1 MMFEV
6 RVSGERNDDTQMDD
20 MVLKRIASEHGV
32 SLDDVARKVADYAE
46 EVEAELDGL
55 TTGEAI
61 KWLEQKIT
69 ETTENTLLRD
79 KLTALF
85 AGARTDH

>member
-1 MMFEV
+1 
-6 RVSGERNDDTQMDD
+6 MDD
-20 MVLKRIASEHGV
+20 ELKRIASEHGV
-32 SLDDVARKVADYAE
+32 SLDDVARMVADYAE

-55 TTGEAI
+55 TTAEAI
-61 KWLEQKIT
+61 KWLGQEIT
-69 ETTENTLLRD
+69 GMTENPLLRD